1 MLRIH
6 RFSVILM
13 IALSVSSAFA
23 QKQYKPLRGYL
34 KAKNGTEA
42 MKEVEK
48 LEKDSILGADPKL
61 YEYGRQAQ
69 VLINDAEN
77 VKAYLKQAYDT
88 TRFFNSIYKIY
99 EYVQKCDRAELAI
112 LAESGKSPK
121 YAKQNR
127 QVLHQYYKNLGA
139 GGRYFYA
146 RGKYKEAMSLMAYYL
161 DVPLMPIWGADK
173 SVVGQRDYVANA
185 YIYQNSAFMSGEF
198 ASVEKYKDFTL
209 ADTALRRNVFELL
222 AKAAEQ
228 TGDSL
233 RMEEYLKQGLTDYP
247 TDIYFFT
254 RLTDY
259 FAGRGEYAKSLTLAD
274 SLLARYPDNLL
285 YMASRTI
292 SLMNLQRYE
301 EAIEMG
307 KQCLAIDSTIVDLQ
321 YYIGAAYCNLAN
333 EIKLPTNINSQT
345 YRKNSKLQK
354 DYYSAARPYIEAYR
368 KKSPDEKA
376 KWAPLLYR
384 IYWTLNLGSQFE
396 EIEAIVNMLE
406 KQ

>member
-1 MLRIH
+1 MLRLH
-6 RFSVILM
+6 RFFVILI

-48 LEKDSILGADPKL
+48 LEKDSLLNTDPKL
-61 YEYGRQAQ
+61 YDYGCQAQ
-69 VLINDAEN
+69 ILINDAEN

-88 TRFFNSIYKIY
+88 ARFFNSIYKIY
-99 EYVQKCDRAELAI
+99 EYVQKCDKAELNI
-112 LAESGKSPK
+112 LAETGKSPK

-127 QVLHQYYKNLGA
+127 QLLHQYYKNLGA
-139 GGRYFYA
+139 GGRYFFA
-146 RGKYKEAMSLMAYYL
+146 RKKYKEAMSLMAYYL

-173 SVVGQRDYVANA
+173 AVVGQKDYVANA
-185 YIYQNSAFMSGEF
+185 YIYQKSAFMNGEF
-198 ASVEKYKDFTL
+198 ASVEKYKEYTL

-228 TGDSL
+228 TGDTL
-233 RMEEYLKQGLTDYP
+233 HMEEYLRQGLTDYP
-247 TDIYFFT
+247 ADIYFFT

-259 FAGRGEYAKSLTLAD
+259 FTGSGEYTKSLALAD

-292 SLMNLQRYE
+292 SLMNLQRYD
-301 EAIEMG
+301 EAITAG

-333 EIKLPTNINSQT
+333 EIKLPTNINSHT
-345 YRKNSKLQK
+345 YRQKSKKQK

-368 KKSPDEKA
+368 KECPEEKK

-384 IYWTLNLGSQFE
+384 VYWTLNLGRQFE
-396 EIEAIVNMLE
+396 EIESIVNTLE
-406 KQ
+406 K